1 MDLARRSWGAALVAF
16 GFVSPLIAA
25 TPSAEPT
32 TVLVTNEPLSH
43 APFLGFGV
51 QWSAYPW
58 CDPTDEDWDRVSE
71 RLDYMRVPLVRCMLR
86 AYWYCQ
92 GYDSAGDPIYDWDSA
107 RMKKLYRLLDYCES
121 RNVPVILGEWDDP
134 ASDEDRQDVASDRL
148 QSYEIQETDPRWSV
162 LICDSIEHLVKRRRY
177 TCLKYYNLINEPNG
191 GWSGCADFG
200 RWKQGVLNLDQE
212 MKRRGLNEQL
222 HIIGPD
228 VTWQKDHYWIELS
241 VQQIPGT
248 LAAYEV
254 HEYAPIADVENGELE
269 NHFRFKKRYIERYDP
284 QGKTKPFFMGEV
296 GMGARGPVEPRG
308 GEDSHPRIYDH
319 IYGVW
324 MADYLV
330 QCSRAGMDGAIAW
343 MLDDAMHIMKD
354 KQSAWPDLDRVLW
367 KKWGFF
373 NSMAEEIGYPDDAA
387 LRPWFYT
394 WSLMSRSLP
403 PGSRM
408 VRSDYQPLPGLR
420 VLAARTPDAGTT
432 YVLVND
438 SDQHR
443 SLVLRDSEVLGGGVW
458 QRFHY
463 FSDDAPVDA
472 EGYPLAKASGEA
484 LDFASGV
491 TIDLPSRAVM
501 VLTNATLQGHPAP
514 ASQAADD
521 HATVPL
527 R

>member
-1 MDLARRSWGAALVAF
+1 MDLIRRFWTAAAGATAVALAMT
-16 GFVSPLIAA
+16 ITTA
-25 TPSAEPT
+25 SAEPT
-32 TVLVTNEPLSH
+32 IVRVTNEALSQ

-58 CDPTDEDWDRVSE
+58 CDPTDADWDRLAE

-86 AYWYCQ
+86 SYWYCQ
-92 GYDSAGDPIYDWDSA
+92 GYDQAGEPIYDWDSP

-121 RNVPVILGEWDDP
+121 RGVPVILGEWDDP
-134 ASDEDRQDVASDRL
+134 ASDEDRQDPAADKL
-148 QSYEIQETDPRWSV
+148 QPYNIEETDPRWST
-162 LICDSIEHLVKRRRY
+162 LICDSIEHLVNDRHY

-212 MKRRGLNEQL
+212 MKRRGLDKKL
-222 HIIGPD
+222 SIIGPD
-228 VTWQKDHYWIELS
+228 ATWQKDHYWIELA
-241 VQQIPGT
+241 VQQLPGA

-254 HEYAPIADVENGELE
+254 HEYAPIADVENGKLE
-269 NHFRFKKRYIERYDP
+269 DHFRFKKRYIEQHDP
-284 QGKTKPFFMGEV
+284 KGKTKPFFMGEV

-308 GEDSHPRIYDH
+308 GEDSHPKIYDH

-330 QCSRAGMDGAIAW
+330 QCSRAGMDGAVAW

-354 KQSAWPDLDRVLW
+354 KQSAWPDLDKVLW

-373 NSMAEEIGYPDDAA
+373 NSMAEEIGYPEDAA

-408 VRSDYQPLPGLR
+408 VRSDYQQLPGLR
-420 VLAARTPDAGTT
+420 VLAGRTPDGGTT

-438 SDQHR
+438 SDDPR
-443 SLVLRDSEVLGGGVW
+443 SLLLKDPQATPAGPW
-458 QRFHY
+458 NRFHY
-463 FSDDAPVDA
+463 FPGDAPTDG
-472 EGYPLAKASGEA
+472 EGRPVAQQTVKS
-484 LDFASGV
+484 LDTASGV
-491 TIDLPSRAVM
+491 AIDLPPRGVM
-501 VLTNATLQGHPAP
+501 VLT
-514 ASQAADD
+514 SAALKGNE
-521 HATVPL
+521 TSN
-527 R
+527 